1 MLWASRYVLPNHIW
15 PLTHRCHQREFLLK
29 FARDRRRWRQ
39 SAWGI
44 FRAGWQKKFCDIVF
58 LFRRIA

>member
-15 PLTHRCHQREFLLK
+15 PLTHRCHQRAFLLK

-39 SAWGI
+39 W
-44 FRAGWQKKFCDIVF
+44 
-58 LFRRIA
+58 LFEAMKGNR